1 MFFFFLF
8 YLALIL
14 REEGEVQQSLDVFQ
28 QCVQL
33 NQHNPDHLKQVARSL
48 YAFIFFKKLIL
59 GFSRKENCN
68 PLLRISMEISRGQC
82 KSCLRGLN
90 QKLRNSKG
98 VNAKKMENPG
108 GSASKILNR
117 RGRGT
122 IFLSGESHCF
132 SISFSCFQK
141 ANFWN
146 SLLYW

>member
-68 PLLRISMEISRGQC
+68 PPKFVIHI
-82 KSCLRGLN
+82 
-90 QKLRNSKG
+90 
-98 VNAKKMENPG
+98 
-108 GSASKILNR
+108 
-117 RGRGT
+117 
-122 IFLSGESHCF
+122 
-132 SISFSCFQK
+132 
-141 ANFWN
+141 
-146 SLLYW
+146 